1 MLEKALERQ
10 TSAGILLPCIT
21 EILQYMDSS
30 KHPDATRPS
39 AILETDQK
47 GYRRALHRVLLI
59 TKFPIG
65 RKLLAGPSFND
76 DQEFGIISGDV
87 HELKSK
93 DTVISVDVN
102 ELQSG
107 DTISQR
113 PSTWRRCGFWSF

>member
-1 MLEKALERQ
+1 MLQRAFEQQ

-39 AILETDQK
+39 AILEMYQK

-65 RKLLAGPSFND
+65 RKLLAGPSLND
-76 DQEFGIISGDV
+76 NQEVDIISFDV

-93 DTVISVDVN
+93 SKL
-102 ELQSG
+102 E
-107 DTISQR
+107 
-113 PSTWRRCGFWSF
+113 